1 MLIFNFTIE
10 QIFYLAV
17 LFLSLTTVVIT
28 FGVVWRVEKKL
39 DISYKFLILAV
50 IVFTVGVFFDNLS
63 ALHQIKI
70 SPEWEKLIKALFII
84 FFALGVFEMRT
95 LVIETEERAVRQKKE
110 ASQKQK
116 ILQEGESL
124 SNSKTSDKLKV

>member
-1 MLIFNFTIE
+1 MFNFSLD

-39 DISYKFLILAV
+39 DISYKFLLLAI
-50 IVFTVGVFFDNLS
+50 IVFTIGVFLDNLS

-95 LVIETEERAVRQKKE
+95 LVIETEERAMREKKKAAE
-110 ASQKQK
+110 ETNPKVPNQNVKSIPKSQ
-116 ILQEGESL
+116 
-124 SNSKTSDKLKV
+124 

>member
-1 MLIFNFTIE
+1 MFIFTLD

-39 DISYKFLILAV
+39 DISYKFLLLAV
-50 IVFTVGVFFDNLS
+50 IVFTFGVFFDNLS

-84 FFALGVFEMRT
+84 FFTLGVFEMRT
-95 LVIETEERAVRQKKE
+95 LVIEAEERAMREKK
-110 ASQKQK
+110 
-116 ILQEGESL
+116 
-124 SNSKTSDKLKV
+124 KVLEETNPKVPNQNVKS